1 MATLT
6 ELTAEIV
13 SAHASGSSLTS
24 EELIKNIHAVYSTLK
39 SLEAGETMPLAEP
52 APTEAPTALTTPI
65 LTIKQAFKNKDSVL
79 CMICGKGFKTLKVHL
94 SKAHDLKPTEYR
106 KQFNIPSSQTLA
118 AKSYVES
125 RRQMALDKGLGAG
138 LVKFRADKKAETDA
152 KNKAVPMVKVKAPLP
167 AVKVKAGVPAKIE
180 VVKDTTSAKALKT
193 LKTKSAPKTK
203 K

>member
-24 EELIKNIHAVYSTLK
+24 EELIRNIQAVYNTLK
-39 SLEAGETMPLAEP
+39 SLEAGETMTTTEP
-52 APTEAPTALTTPI
+52 APTEVPTAPTTPTM
-65 LTIKQAFKNKDSVL
+65 TIKQAFKNRDSVL

-94 SKAHDLKPTEYR
+94 SKAHDLKPVDYR
-106 KQFNIPSSQTLA
+106 KQFNIPPSQSLA

-138 LVKFRADKKAETDA
+138 LVKFRADQKANTEA
-152 KNKAVPMVKVKAPLP
+152 KNATVPMVKVKAPPP
-167 AVKVKAGVPAKIE
+167 AVKVKAGVPAKTE
-180 VVKDTTSAKALKT
+180 VAKDTSKDKKAPAVKPLV
-193 LKTKSAPKTK
+193 KTK